1 MRAMSAEPERD
12 LVGAERRTSPRI
24 EGTGAHIR
32 LEGEEAGK
40 RWFFAIALRPG
51 PIDKE
56 LPVADVSTSGFRLQP
71 YAGPLTVGQAVR
83 VTLVF
88 PDDDHR
94 VAFPAHA
101 CVARRGNDGLAA
113 FFFNLRPDA
122 EAFLKAFLGKYPQS
136 GAAAAPPPGARSA

>member
-1 MRAMSAEPERD
+1 MSAEPEQAA
-12 LVGAERRTSPRI
+12 LGAERRTSPRI
-24 EGTGAHIR
+24 EGTGAHVR
-32 LEGEEAGK
+32 LEGEAGWK

-51 PIDKE
+51 LAGKE
-56 LPVADVSTSGFRLQP
+56 VPVADISTGGFRLQP
-71 YAGPLTVGQAVR
+71 YTGPLTVGQAVR

-88 PDDDHR
+88 PNGDHK

-122 EAFLKAFLGKYPQS
+122 EAFLKAFLGRYPQG
-136 GAAAAPPPGARSA
+136 GAAAAPPASSG